1 MGPSFN
7 EQFDQLGVWRKG
19 FASQLAEFRSWLGEQ
34 ELLDAAVQDHLQRL
48 EAQLRDDKVCVAFVA
63 EFSRGKSE
71 LINAIFFAHYGR
83 RIMPASPGRTTMCPT
98 ELGYDPALPACMRLL
113 PIETREQTYSLAQWR
128 SRPSTWVQLPLDVDD
143 PDQLAA
149 QIAKVAET
157 RTVTVDE
164 ARTLGFWNDAL
175 PQDNPMVDDRGL
187 VEVPRWRHALVN
199 MAHPLLKQ
207 GLVILDTPGLNAVG
221 AEPELTV
228 NQIALAH
235 AVVFLLGA
243 DTGVTKSDLAIWREH
258 LLPSHREGESHLVV
272 LNKIDALW
280 NGIDSAAQVQ
290 VQLERQ
296 RQQSAQML
304 NISPQRILPLSA
316 QKGLQAKIE
325 QRPDLLAESGLPAFE
340 DALAQGILAHRQSI
354 LLSAVTGG
362 VRQMQTQVRR
372 AIQIRRRDLDEQMLE
387 LRSLRGKN
395 ATVIDSMRQRIEQEQ
410 RSFDSSSTRILALRT
425 VHLRL
430 MNQAFQHLGATSQR
444 RELEQLAQALEHSG
458 LKLGVRKVYAST
470 FERLRELGDKV
481 RAAAAEVQAML
492 GASFKDLNA
501 EFGFSLLSPEPLQLH
516 DFEQALGQLEQ
527 SYLQYL
533 GFGNVLKLANPL
545 FGERLI
551 KALGMRLRSIFEN
564 AANDLDLWSKAATA
578 QLDAQL
584 KERKRSFARRIEA
597 VDRIQHAASGLMEHI
612 AQVESAESLLQQL
625 DQQLHTRCEQLLH
638 LPVLEGAACAVTPA
652 VIPVDAAGDTE
663 PLQQ

>member
-48 EAQLRDDKVCVAFVA
+48 EGQLRDDKVCVAFVA

-128 SRPSTWVQLPLDVDD
+128 SRPSTWVQLPLDVND

-157 RTVTVDE
+157 RTVTVEE

-280 NGIDSAAQVQ
+280 NGMDSAAQVQ
-290 VQLERQ
+290 AQLERQ

-652 VIPVDAAGDTE
+652 VTPVDAAGDTE

>member
-175 PQDNPMVDDRGL
+175 PQDNPMVNDQGL

-280 NGIDSAAQVQ
+280 NGIDSATQVQ
-290 VQLERQ
+290 AQLERQ

-325 QRPDLLAESGLPAFE
+325 QRPDLLQESGLPAFE

-410 RSFDSSSTRILALRT
+410 RSFDASSTRILALRT

-501 EFGFSLLSPEPLQLH
+501 EFGFSLLPPEVLQLH

-612 AQVESAESLLQQL
+612 AQVESAEALLEQL
-625 DQQLHTRCEQLLH
+625 DQQLHTKCEQLLH
-638 LPVLEGAACAVTPA
+638 LPVLEGAACAVTPVEA
-652 VIPVDAAGDTE
+652 EDDAAPPRE
-663 PLQQ
+663 

>member
-19 FASQLAEFRSWLGEQ
+19 FSSQLTALHSWLGEQ
-34 ELLDAAVQDHLQRL
+34 GLLDEAVQEHLQRL
-48 EAQLRDDKVCVAFVA
+48 EGQLRNDKVCVAFVA

-83 RIMPASPGRTTMCPT
+83 RIMPSSPGRTTMCPT
-98 ELGYDPALPACMRLL
+98 ELGYDPALPTCMRLL

-128 SRPSTWVQLPLDVDD
+128 SRPSTWVQLPLDVND
-143 PDQLAA
+143 PQQLAA

-157 RTVTVDE
+157 RTVTVQE
-164 ARTLGFWNDAL
+164 ARTLGFWSDAL
-175 PQDNPMVDDRGL
+175 PQDNPMVDAQGL
-187 VEVPRWRHALVN
+187 VQVPRWRHALVN

-243 DTGVTKSDLAIWREH
+243 DTGVTESDLAIWREH
-258 LLPSHREGESHLVV
+258 LLPSHRQGESHLVV
-272 LNKIDALW
+272 LNKIDTLCS
-280 NGIDSAAQVQ
+280 GIDSPAQVQ
-290 VQLERQ
+290 AQLERL

-316 QKGLQAKIE
+316 RKGLQAKIA
-325 QRPDLLAESGLPAFE
+325 QRPDLLADSGLPALE
-340 DALAQGILAHRQSI
+340 DALAQDVLTYWQSI
-354 LLSAVTGG
+354 LVPSITGG
-362 VRQMQTQVRR
+362 VRQIQTQVRR
-372 AIQIRRRDLDEQMLE
+372 AIEIRRRDLDEQMLE
-387 LRSLRGKN
+387 LRSLRGKS
-395 ATVIDSMRQRIEQEQ
+395 ATAIEGIRQHIEQEQ
-410 RSFDSSSTRILALRT
+410 CSLDCDSPHILELRT
-425 VHLRL
+425 AHLRL
-430 MNQAFQHLGATSQR
+430 MNQAFQHLGATAQR
-444 RELEQLAQALEHSG
+444 RELGQLAQALAHSG

-470 FERLRELGDKV
+470 FEHLRELGEKA
-481 RAAAAEVQAML
+481 RIAASQVQAML
-492 GASFKDLNA
+492 GASFKELNA
-501 EFGFSLLSPEPLQLH
+501 QWGFSLLPPEPLQLH

-533 GFGNVLKLANPL
+533 GFGNVRKLANPL

-551 KALGMRLRSIFEN
+551 NALGMRLHSIFEN
-564 AANDLDLWSKAATA
+564 AANDLDLWSKAAMA
-578 QLDAQL
+578 QLDTQL
-584 KERKRSFARRIEA
+584 KERKRSLAQRLQAI
-597 VDRIQHAASGLMEHI
+597 DRIQHAASALMEHI
-612 AQVESAESLLQQL
+612 TQVQSAQSLLQQL
-625 DQQLHTRCEQLLH
+625 DQQLHTQCERLLH
-638 LPVLEGAACAVTPA
+638 LPVSTSGEAANNTNN
-652 VIPVDAAGDTE
+652 TK